1 MPAEKAALTRRK
13 LLTMIGQAAG
23 GSALYQAMSSL
34 GHAAESGYQGRT
46 PLSRAKPGA
55 SVVVLGAGLA
65 GMLAAV
71 ELRNAG
77 YQVSV
82 LEYQNRAGGRCWT
95 LRGGDRHTELDGTTQ
110 TVGFAKG
117 NYLNPG
123 PWRVPHNHHAMM
135 DLYRRYGVQ
144 LEPFNQVNHNA
155 YVHQTQAFGGKPQR
169 FHHISSDVR
178 GHVSELLSKATHQG
192 VLDEA
197 ITTEDREKL
206 LAGLKSWGALDKDYR
221 YSASLHNSEFRGFD
235 RNHGGGLMPKA
246 QASEPIDLHTL
257 LQSKMWSQIGMGNM
271 HEFQTTIFQP
281 VGGMDTLAQ
290 AMARDLGA
298 LIHYNAKVSK
308 VEQNAQS
315 VTVHYSD
322 ARRPGALRKLSA
334 DWCVCTIPAS
344 ILSQLD
350 IQVSS
355 AMRAGIDSLPYASSN
370 KIGLEF
376 KRRFWEEDER
386 IYGGISYTDLPIRQ
400 ISYPSTGYMRPGPAV
415 LLGAYTM
422 EDNGSYR
429 FASLT
434 PQERIRMALEYGSQ
448 IHPQYLKEFKTG
460 VAVAWHRVPW
470 IQGCFGQW
478 SDALRAQHYQAMAQ
492 VDGRIVL
499 AGEHMSYLPAWQEGA
514 VLSSLDAIQRL
525 HAKAISV

>member
-1 MPAEKAALTRRK
+1 
-13 LLTMIGQAAG
+13 MIGQTAG
-23 GSALYQAMSSL
+23 GAALYQAMSSL
-34 GHAAESGYQGRT
+34 GHAAESGYQGPAR
-46 PLSRAKPGA
+46 LSRARPGA

-82 LEYQNRAGGRCWT
+82 LEYQGRAGGRCWT
-95 LRGGDRHTELDGTTQ
+95 LRGGDRYTELDGTTQ
-110 TVGFAKG
+110 DVGFAKG

-123 PWRVPHNHHAMM
+123 PWRVPHHHHAMM

-144 LEPFNQVNHNA
+144 LEPFNQVNHSA
-155 YVHQTQAFGGKPQR
+155 YVHHSQAFGGKPQR
-169 FHHISSDVR
+169 FHHISSDMR
-178 GHVSELLSKATHQG
+178 GHVTELLSKATRQG
-192 VLDEA
+192 ALDEA
-197 ITTEDREKL
+197 VTTEDREKL
-206 LAGLKSWGALDKDYR
+206 LAGLQSWGALDKDYR
-221 YSASLHNSEFRGFD
+221 YIASLHSSEFRGFA
-235 RNHGGGLMPKA
+235 RAPGAGLMP
-246 QASEPIDLHTL
+246 QALASTPIDLHTL
-257 LQSKMWSQIGMGNM
+257 LQSNLWKHIGMENM
-271 HEFQTTIFQP
+271 QEFQTTIFQP
-281 VGGMDTLAQ
+281 VGGMDMLAQ
-290 AMARDLGA
+290 AMARDLGP
-298 LIHYNAKVSK
+298 LIQYHAKVSK
-308 VEQNAQS
+308 VEQSENT

-322 ARRPGALRKLSA
+322 ARRPGSLRKLSA

-344 ILSQLD
+344 ILSQMEL
-350 IQVSS
+350 QVGS

-434 PQERIRMALEYGSQ
+434 PRERIRMALEYGSQ

-470 IQGCFGQW
+470 IQGCFGAW
-478 SDALRAQHYQAMAQ
+478 SDALRAQHYEAMAQ

-499 AGEHMSYLPAWQEGA
+499 AGEHLSYLPAWQEGA

-525 HAKAISV
+525 HAKALSA

>member
-1 MPAEKAALTRRK
+1 MPAADTLPTRRA
-13 LLTMIGQAAG
+13 LLSRIGQVAG
-23 GSALYQAMSSL
+23 GAAMYQAMSSL
-34 GHAAESGYQGRT
+34 GYAAESGYQGHA
-46 PLSRAKPGA
+46 PLGRAKPGA

-65 GMLAAV
+65 GMLAAI

-95 LRGGDRHTELDGTTQ
+95 LRGGDQFTELDGSTQ
-110 TVGFAKG
+110 TVGFSQG

-123 PWRVPHNHHAMM
+123 PWRVPFNHHAMM
-135 DLYRRYGVQ
+135 DLYRRYRIA
-144 LEPFNQVNHNA
+144 LEPFNQVNHSA

-192 VLDEA
+192 VLDAA

-221 YSASLHNSEFRGFD
+221 YSASQHSSKFRGFA
-235 RNHGGGLMPKA
+235 RPHGGGLMPKA

-257 LQSKMWSQIGMGNM
+257 LQSNLWNQIGAGNL
-271 HEFQTTIFQP
+271 HELQTTIFQP
-281 VGGMDTLAQ
+281 VGGMDMLAQ
-290 AMARDLGA
+290 AMARDLGG

-322 ARRPGALRKLSA
+322 ARRPGALRQRSA

-350 IQVSS
+350 IQVSG
-355 AMRAGIDSLPYASSN
+355 AMRAGIDSLPYGSAM
-370 KIGLEF
+370 KVGLEF
-376 KRRFWEEDER
+376 QRRFWEEDEH
-386 IYGGISYTDLPIRQ
+386 IYGGISYTDLPIQQ
-400 ISYPSTGYMRPGPAV
+400 IAYPSSHYMRPGPAV
-415 LLGAYTM
+415 LLGAYAFETT
-422 EDNGSYR
+422 NAYHFS
-429 FASLT
+429 SLL
-434 PQERIRMALEYGSQ
+434 PKERIRLALEYGSQ
-448 IHPQYLKEFKTG
+448 LHPQYKKEFKSG
-460 VAVAWHRVPW
+460 VSVAWHRIPW
-470 IQGCFGQW
+470 AQGCFGKW
-478 SDALRAQHYQAMAQ
+478 SDALRAQHYLAMAQ

-499 AGEHMSYLPAWQEGA
+499 AGEHLSHLGWQESA

>member
-1 MPAEKAALTRRK
+1 MPVEKAASTRRA
-13 LLTMIGQAAG
+13 LLTMIGQVAG
-23 GSALYQAMSSL
+23 GAAMYQAMHSL
-34 GHAAESGYQGRT
+34 GHAAESSYQGPIT
-46 PLSRAKPGA
+46 LGKAKPGA

-95 LRGGDRHTELDGTTQ
+95 LRGGDQFTELDGSTQ

-123 PWRVPHNHHAMM
+123 PWRVPFNHHAMM

-144 LEPFNQVNHNA
+144 LEPFNQVNHSA
-155 YVHQTQAFGGKPQR
+155 YVHQTRAFGGKPQR

-192 VLDEA
+192 ALDA
-197 ITTEDREKL
+197 AVTTEDREKL
-206 LAGLKSWGALDKDYR
+206 LAGLQSWGALDKNYR
-221 YSASLHNSEFRGFD
+221 YSASLHSSAFRGFE
-235 RNHGGGLMPKA
+235 RSHGGGLMPKA

-257 LQSKMWSQIGMGNM
+257 LQSNLWSQIGSGNLY
-271 HEFQTTIFQP
+271 ELQTTIFQP
-281 VGGMDTLAQ
+281 VGGMDMLAQ
-290 AMARDLGA
+290 AMARDLGR
-298 LIHYNAKVSK
+298 LIQYNAKVSK
-308 VEQNAQS
+308 VEQSANA

-344 ILSQLD
+344 ILSQMD

-355 AMRAGIDSLPYASSN
+355 AMRAGIDSLPYGSAM
-370 KIGLEF
+370 KVGLEF

-386 IYGGISYTDLPIRQ
+386 IYGGISYTDLPIQQ
-400 ISYPSTGYMRPGPAV
+400 ISYPSSNYLRPGPAV
-415 LLGAYTM
+415 LLGAYAFETS
-422 EDNGSYR
+422 NAYAFS
-429 FASLT
+429 SLT
-434 PQERIRMALEYGSQ
+434 PKERIRLALEYGSQ
-448 IHPQYLKEFKTG
+448 IHPQYKKEFKAG
-460 VAVAWHRVPW
+460 VSVAWHRIPW
-470 IQGCFGQW
+470 SQGCYGKW
-478 SDALRAQHYQAMAQ
+478 SEALRKQHYHAMAQ

-499 AGEHMSYLPAWQEGA
+499 AGEHLSHLGWQESA

-525 HAKAISV
+525 HAKAISI